1 VHRHDVDGIEY
12 VLLSHVAQEPRVD
25 GREAAE
31 HAGQPR
37 PQGLCDAIF
46 QALPFIAADQFVIVG
61 LPDTIWFPEDAL
73 RGLGDDPLSF
83 LLFPVDA
90 PERFDAVLT
99 DATGRVR
106 EIRVKE
112 ADPGSRWVWGAFK
125 LSGRTLLAL
134 YQLWESRERRDEYIG
149 TLVNAWLAQ
158 GGRAV
163 GVRGGETYV
172 DVGTLHGYRE
182 AIGVLSARAA
192 VEAVR

>member
-1 VHRHDVDGIEY
+1 
-12 VLLSHVAQEPRVD
+12 
-25 GREAAE
+25 
-31 HAGQPR
+31 
-37 PQGLCDAIF
+37 
-46 QALPFIAADQFVIVG
+46 
-61 LPDTIWFPEDAL
+61 
-73 RGLGDDPLSF
+73 
-83 LLFPVDA
+83 
-90 PERFDAVLT
+90 
-99 DATGRVR
+99 VR